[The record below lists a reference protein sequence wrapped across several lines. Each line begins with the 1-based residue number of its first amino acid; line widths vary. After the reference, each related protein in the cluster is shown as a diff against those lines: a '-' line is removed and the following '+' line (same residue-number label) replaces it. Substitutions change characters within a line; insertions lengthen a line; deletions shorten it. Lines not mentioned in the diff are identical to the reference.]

1 MFKQITFYAIQNPDS
16 LDLTAIELAMKS
28 AQFAGIG
35 SMQEQALGW
44 VPPRD
49 EEGGPLVESIS
60 GHWLA
65 QLRIDTRSVPAQAK
79 KEQLTLLVEDF
90 EKETGRKPNRKELQE
105 LKEQALDILLPK
117 VLPKTSL
124 IWVWIDPAAQ
134 TVGISTATQGK
145 VDTTVTALIRS
156 IEGLELKTS
165 EDMARLSTAM
175 GLWLGQE
182 DGGQLPGDLQ
192 LGNACL
198 LQAEDE
204 SKATARFTNQH
215 LDCDAVRQNLLA
227 GKVPRSIEL
236 VVRDRLTFALCDD
249 GKFKQITFD
258 GGLLAGANHERGQ
271 ELDGTF
277 TLMAGELA
285 QLHRLISEHAKETLE
300 RADRHREASNQA
312 IKGVAHMWGASGLSL
327 DLAAA

>member
-65 QLRIDTRSVPAQAK
+65 QLRIDTRAVPAQAK
-79 KEQLTLLVEDF
+79 KEELTILVDAY
-90 EKETGRKPNRKELQE
+90 EKETGHKPNRKKLQE
-105 LKEQALDILLPK
+105 LKEQALDTLLPK

-156 IEGLELKTS
+156 IDGLELKAS
-165 EDMARLSTAM
+165 EDMVRLSTAM

-182 DGGQLPGDLQ
+182 EGVQLPGDLQ

-198 LQAEDE
+198 LQAQDE
-204 SKATARFTNQH
+204 SKATARFTNQN
-215 LDCDAVRQNLLA
+215 LDCDEVRQNLIA
-227 GKVPRSIEL
+227 GKVPKCIEL
-236 VVRDRLTFALCDD
+236 VVPDRVAFVLCDD
-249 GKFKQITFD
+249 GKYKQITFD
-258 GGLLAGANHERGQ
+258 GGLLADANHARGK

-277 TLMAGELA
+277 TLMANELA
-285 QLHRLISEHAKETLE
+285 GLHRLLSRHAKETVE
-300 RADRHREASNQA
+300 RAERDRDASNQA
-312 IKGVAHMWGASGLSL
+312 IMGVANRWGGSGLSL
-327 DLAAA
+327 ELAAA